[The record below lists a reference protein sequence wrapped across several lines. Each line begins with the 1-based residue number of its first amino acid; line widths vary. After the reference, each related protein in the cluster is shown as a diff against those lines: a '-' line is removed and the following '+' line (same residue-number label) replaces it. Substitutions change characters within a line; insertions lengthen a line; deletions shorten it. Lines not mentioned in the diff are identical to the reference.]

1 MKKLTVFTL
10 ALFTLVF
17 CASCNCTKKM
27 AKKVDG
33 VSISCNP
40 EILQLVGDAVPADI
54 TVNFPVKFVDPKAE
68 LKITPQL
75 VYDAGKIEGT
85 PIYVQGEK
93 VLDNYTVISD
103 EGGSITKSISLPY
116 KPEAALSTLE
126 LVIEAKC
133 KNGLFTPIATVAV
146 AQGVSSLGQLE
157 EGVVSYMDALPDNYQ
172 KVKNY
177 SSTADIHYLVN
188 SSKVRAGQLTTAQID
203 EFEKFIKD
211 NLANDKATLAAIQAN
226 GYASPEGPTKF
237 NDKLSQARS
246 QSGEQALKER
256 LGTDLN
262 ANYDPKA
269 YGEDWEGF
277 KKLVQESNIEDKD
290 LILNVLS
297 MYSSSVQRDEE
308 IRNMTSVF
316 EVLKEKILPELRR
329 TQFVANVAIEGPS
342 DSELLAMAL
351 RGDNSLVVDDLLYA
365 ATLANN
371 ANDKIKIYQAAT
383 KFNDARAYNNLAVVL
398 AQTGKLK
405 DAENALK
412 KAANLQSSADVVNNL
427 ALVSL
432 AQGNVAQAQQ
442 YLNSVGANAS
452 KEAQGLIAMS
462 KGNFAQASNNLTGYY
477 KAVAQTCNNNL
488 SAAKAALSN
497 DNSAEAEY
505 LKGVIAAKEG
515 NDSAAISY
523 LKSAIA
529 KDASLKAKAKSD
541 VNFSALFG
549 NSDFMAL

>member
-1 MKKLTVFTL
+1 M
-10 ALFTLVF
+10 FTLVF

-40 EILQLVGDAVPADI
+40 EVLQLVGDAVTADI

-75 VYDAGKIEGT
+75 VYKSGNITGA

-116 KPEAALSTLE
+116 KPEAAISTLQ
-126 LVIEAKC
+126 LIIEAKC
-133 KNGLFTPIATVAV
+133 KNGLFTPIASVAV
-146 AQGVSSLGQLE
+146 ALGVSSLGQLE
-157 EGVVSYMDALPDNYQ
+157 DGIVEYMQYMPDNYQ

-188 SSKVRAGQLTTAQID
+188 SSKVRSGQLTTAQID
-203 EFEKFIKD
+203 EFERFIKESLD
-211 NLANDKATLAAIQAN
+211 NEKATLAAIQAN

-246 QSGEQALKER
+246 QSGEAALKER
-256 LGTDLN
+256 LGADLN

-342 DSELLAMAL
+342 DSELLALAL
-351 RGDNSLVVDDLLYA
+351 KGDNSLVVDDLLYA
-365 ATLANN
+365 ATLTDNL
-371 ANDKIKIYQAAT
+371 NDKIKIYQAAA
-383 KFNDARAYNNLAVVL
+383 KLNDARAYNNLAV
-398 AQTGKLK
+398 AQAQNGALK
-405 DAENALK
+405 DAENSLK
-412 KAANLQSSADVVNNL
+412 KAANLQSAPIIVNNL
-427 ALVSL
+427 AYISL
-432 AQGNVAQAQQ
+432 AQGNEAQAQQ
-442 YLNSVGANAS
+442 YLNSLGNNAA
-452 KEAQGLIAMS
+452 KEALGMIALS
-462 KGNFAQASNNLTGYY
+462 NGDFAVASNNLTGYY
-477 KAVAQTCNNNL
+477 KAVAQVCNNNL
-488 SAAKAALSN
+488 AAAKTTLGN
-497 DNSAEAEY
+497 DTSADAEY
-505 LKGVIAAKEG
+505 LKGIIAVKEG
-515 NDSAAISY
+515 NDSTALTH
-523 LKSAIA
+523 LKNAIA
-529 KDASLKAKAKSD
+529 KDASLKEKAQND
-541 VNFSALFG
+541 VYYMNIVAQL
-549 NSDFMAL
+549 